1 MYKVEL
7 VEMDG
12 GVGFVVPDEI
22 VSSLKLSVDS
32 TFNVIENPDSVELII
47 VAPNDSG
54 Q

>member
-12 GVGFVVPDEI
+12 GIGFIVPDEI

-32 TFNVIENPDSVELII
+32 TFNVIEKPNSVEFILNT
-47 VAPNDSG
+47 NDSG